1 MKLADNVAIVT
12 GGAGSIGRAIAL
24 ELAGEGANIVVTD
37 INEERVEAVADE
49 VRSTGV
55 EAMGM
60 VVDVSNRDEVNALAE
75 QVMKRFGRID
85 ILVTSAGGSARARST
100 RFCDSQPD
108 TLDWVLGVNLLG
120 VLYCARAVINP
131 MIQAGRGK
139 IVAIGS
145 IVAMQGKTGHVDYA
159 TAKGGVIAMTK
170 SLAMEVGPQ
179 GINVNC
185 VSPGLV
191 PRNPEREGGVARTNV
206 LGRLCAPEEV
216 AHLVGY
222 LVSEEASFITG
233 QNYVIDGGRSLGLR
247 GDS

>member
-12 GGAGSIGRAIAL
+12 GGAGSIGRAVAL
-24 ELAGEGANIVVTD
+24 ELAGQGARIVVTD
-37 INEERVEAVADE
+37 VNEERARAVADE
-49 VRSTGV
+49 VQGTGV
-55 EAMGM
+55 EAMP
-60 VVDVSNRDEVNALAE
+60 VALDVRDRAAVNAMAE
-75 QVMKRFGRID
+75 QVLERFGRID
-85 ILVTSAGGSARARST
+85 ILVTSAGGSARERST
-100 RFCDSQPD
+100 RFCDSRED
-108 TLDWVLGVNLLG
+108 TLEWVLGVNLLG
-120 VLYCARAVINP
+120 VLHCVRAVINP
-131 MIQAGRGK
+131 MIERRRGK

-145 IVAMQGKTGHVDYA
+145 IVAMQGKAGHVDYA
-159 TAKGGVIAMTK
+159 TAKGGVIAMVK
-170 SLAMEVGPQ
+170 SLALEVGCQ

-222 LVSEEASFITG
+222 LASEEASFITG

-247 GDS
+247 GD

>member
-12 GGAGSIGRAIAL
+12 GGAGSIGRAVAL
-24 ELAGEGANIVVTD
+24 ELAAQGARIVVTD
-37 INEERVEAVADE
+37 VNEERARVVADE
-49 VRSTGV
+49 VQAMGV
-55 EAMGM
+55 EALP
-60 VVDVSNRDEVNALAE
+60 VALDVSDRVAVNAMAE
-75 QVMKRFGRID
+75 QVLERFGRID
-85 ILVTSAGGSARARST
+85 ILVTSAGGSARERSS
-100 RFCDSQPD
+100 RFCDSQAD

-120 VLYCARAVINP
+120 VLYCVRAVINP

-145 IVAMQGKTGHVDYA
+145 IVAMQGKAGHVDYA

-191 PRNPEREGGVARTNV
+191 PRNPEREGGVAKTNV
-206 LGRLCAPEEV
+206 LGRLCGPEEV
-216 AHLVGY
+216 AHLVGF

-247 GDS
+247 GD